1 MDEFDRIREFSEDI
15 SKRKEPSFE
24 PVLSETAPEG
34 DDADQYE
41 FKEAE
46 KASLTQALDVDL
58 EEKEFSSMKLH
69 LIALGIFAAVLTV
82 VLVGFFIF
90 NNPEE
95 ENEVVMVSATSDPV
109 KVKPLDAGGMKIPDQ
124 DKLVY
129 DRLRSN
135 TVSTKVES
143 LFPEPEK
150 PVAPDILKSVP
161 EEEFVSMSDTVPF
174 NPLTDVV
181 EPAPKTEAI
190 PLPEKE
196 SAPAVKPVEK
206 KTQQVAAKKTQAAPK
221 TAVTPKGKWS
231 VQLMSAT
238 KKESAEKAW
247 PQMLK
252 KHKALLSNMSY
263 AIVKADIPGKGT
275 YYRLRV
281 GNFQTR
287 EQANA
292 LCKKLKARKQD
303 CVPAN

>member
-24 PVLSETAPEG
+24 PAETVAESSSENT
-34 DDADQYE
+34 DDASLYG
-41 FKEAE
+41 FKDPIH
-46 KASLTQALDVDL
+46 KSDALDEGDL

-69 LIALGIFAAVLTV
+69 VIALSIFVV
-82 VLVGFFIF
+82 VLIVVLAGFFMF
-90 NNPEE
+90 NNNEE
-95 ENEVVMVSATSDPV
+95 ETEVVMVSATSDPV

-135 TVSTKVES
+135 VVSTKVES
-143 LFPEPEK
+143 LFPEPEQPVAPEILQSVQEENFVSMTQTVPVNPLAEEVEAEPKTETIQLPSQPAK
-150 PVAPDILKSVP
+150 PVAPAVK
-161 EEEFVSMSDTVPF
+161 
-174 NPLTDVV
+174 
-181 EPAPKTEAI
+181 
-190 PLPEKE
+190 KE
-196 SAPAVKPVEK
+196 SKPAAQ
-206 KTQQVAAKKTQAAPK
+206 KTG
-221 TAVTPKGKWS
+221 TATKGKWS
-231 VQLMSAT
+231 AQLLSGT
-238 KKESAEKAW
+238 KKDAVEKAW
-247 PQMLK
+247 PQILA

-263 AIVKADIPGKGT
+263 AVVKADIPGKGT

-287 EQANA
+287 DQANA